1 MRCPRLQKD
10 LYTVLTKADARN
22 PPAAVSVP
30 EEGAVVFSLTH
41 IYLQFHDSWND
52 GSNLH

>member
-10 LYTVLTKADARN
+10 LYTVLTKGDARN
-22 PPAAVSVP
+22 PALSVP
-30 EEGAVVFSLTH
+30 EEGDVVFSLTH

-52 GSNLH
+52 GSNVH